1 MPRGKRP
8 LLENIGLR
16 LGRTVNEAVL
26 TLPPDD
32 LVAVD
37 KAIRKAA
44 EEQKLLYEDDDG
56 KLQPIPVLLRP
67 RILSREQRRFFH
79 EVCLDIVRA
88 LEKLYL
94 LWSTVDEVRELLP
107 LSEGERSWFGM
118 MPKGAVKAPQS
129 IFGRLDVQVDFAD
142 PDWEAN
148 CHFFEANTVGAG
160 GIYYMPTA
168 DKIVLDSVVAR
179 IRERSP
185 DFIVSPTDDPRMLL
199 LHTITDHADQIG
211 LRRRE
216 VGLLQDRR
224 CTGGPEE
231 FPQIA
236 EYFREH
242 GVNARVVDP
251 RDLVLVR
258 DQIEADGA
266 PIDLLYR
273 DTTIDE
279 LAEMEKEEGKELDGV
294 RWAFRNNRVVS
305 SIAGEFD
312 HKSAF
317 EVLSDTRFHRH
328 FTARQ
333 RKRFEKYIPWT
344 RTIREG
350 RTTGIIGSEIDLVP
364 FVRKNRLGL
373 VLKPNRGFG
382 GESVVIGPYVELGE
396 WDEALNHA
404 VQHPGSMVVQRF
416 VPSLVKDF
424 PVVTPDGRTQLEEF
438 YVVCG
443 FYVTPDGLGILGRAS
458 KKRVVNVAQKGGLV
472 TCMVLG

>member
-1 MPRGKRP
+1 MAKEKR
-8 LLENIGLR
+8 LLQENIGLR

-26 TLPPDD
+26 RLPPDD

-37 KAIRKAA
+37 RAVKKEAMER
-44 EEQKLLYEDDDG
+44 QLLYEDLEG

-67 RILSREQRRFFH
+67 RIVSRQQVRFFH
-79 EVCLDIVRA
+79 GVCLDIITA

-94 LWSTVDEVRELLP
+94 LWSTVEEVRALLP
-107 LSEGERSWFGM
+107 LTEGERGWFGM

-160 GIYYMPTA
+160 GIYYVPTV
-168 DKIVLDSVVAR
+168 DKIVLDHIVSR
-179 IRERSP
+179 MRETAP
-185 DFIVSPTDDPRMLL
+185 EFIVAPADDPRLLL
-199 LHTITDHADQIG
+199 LHTLTEHADQIG

-224 CTGGPEE
+224 FAGGPEE

-236 EYFREH
+236 EYFRAN

-251 RDLVLVR
+251 RDLTLER
-258 DQIEADGA
+258 GELRADGE
-266 PIDLLYR
+266 PVDLLYR
-273 DTTIDE
+273 DCTIAE
-279 LAEMEKEEGKELDGV
+279 MAEMERDGGKELSAV
-294 RWAFRNNRVVS
+294 RWAFRENRVVS

-317 EVLSDTRFHRH
+317 EVLSDARFHKL
-328 FTARQ
+328 FTAKQ
-333 RKRFEKYIPWT
+333 RKKFEKYIPWT
-344 RTIREG
+344 RTVREG

-364 FVRKNRLGL
+364 WVRKNRDGL

-382 GESVVIGPYVELGE
+382 GASVVIGPYTELAE
-396 WDEALNHA
+396 WDEAIDRA
-404 VQHPGSMVVQRF
+404 VRAPGDWVVQQH
-416 VPSLVKDF
+416 VKSLVKDF

-443 FYVTPDGLGILGRAS
+443 FYVTPDGMGILGRAS
-458 KKRVVNVAQKGGLV
+458 KKRVVNVAQKGGMV